1 MTDAEK
7 VFKQTVQERKRIAR
21 GAKHKRMGG
30 GHIVSLP
37 SDKLTEKEK
46 IMLNGEVT
54 TYKLDK
60 PVKWATFKTWP
71 GDIRREYI
79 LGLQKKYHASSG
91 MIYKMLGISQS
102 VYFKEMQ
109 RLNIDGG
116 MKPPKDKTAWEA
128 FLAWEAFIATAEP
141 EPDETEKPEALTIAE
156 KCAEYERARNLQID
170 EKNLASFLLSLR
182 GTGAKVTIEVTL

>member
-7 VFKQTVQERKRIAR
+7 VFNQTVQKRKRIAR
-21 GAKHKRMGG
+21 GAQHKRMGG

-37 SDKLTEKEK
+37 SDQLTEKEK
-46 IMLNGEVT
+46 TMLNGEVT

-60 PVKWATFKTWP
+60 PVKWAVFKTWP

-109 RLNIDGG
+109 RLNIEGG

-128 FLAWEAFIATAEP
+128 FLEWEAFIATAEP
-141 EPDETEKPEALTIAE
+141 ETEEASEKELYEGAKTILE
-156 KCAEYERARNLQID
+156 EDERAVDAERIAGMIRALI
-170 EKNLASFLLSLR
+170 

>member
-7 VFKQTVQERKRIAR
+7 VFNQTVQERKRIAR

-37 SDKLTEKEK
+37 SDQLTEKEK
-46 IMLNGEVT
+46 TMLNGEVT

-60 PVKWATFKTWP
+60 PVKWAVFKTWP

-102 VYFKEMQ
+102 LYFKETQ
-109 RLNIDGG
+109 RLNIECG

-128 FLAWEAFIATAEP
+128 FLATAEP
-141 EPDETEKPEALTIAE
+141 ETEKNE
-156 KCAEYERARNLQID
+156 KQKAATPIVRMDKDGI
-170 EKNLASFLLSLR
+170 SFEPSFDPVVEMIRSLR

>member
-7 VFKQTVQERKRIAR
+7 VFNQTVQERKRIAR

-37 SDKLTEKEK
+37 SDQLTEKEK
-46 IMLNGEVT
+46 TMLNGEVT

-60 PVKWATFKTWP
+60 PVKWAVFKTWP

-102 VYFKEMQ
+102 LFFNEMK
-109 RLNIDGG
+109 RLNIVSG
-116 MKPPKDKTAWEA
+116 MKPPKDKAAWEA
-128 FLAWEAFIATAEP
+128 FLGASEP
-141 EPDETEKPEALTIAE
+141 ETEKPEKPKAATPIVRMGKDGIYFE
-156 KCAEYERARNLQID
+156 TPFDPVVEMIR
-170 EKNLASFLLSLR
+170 SLR

>member
-7 VFKQTVQERKRIAR
+7 VFNQTVEERKRIAR

-30 GHIVSLP
+30 GHIVSLT

-46 IMLNGEVT
+46 TMLNGEVT

-60 PVKWATFKTWP
+60 PVKWAVFKTWP

-109 RLNIDGG
+109 RLNIEGG
-116 MKPPKDKTAWEA
+116 MKPPKEKAAWEA
-128 FLAWEAFIATAEP
+128 FLGVSEP
-141 EPDETEKPEALTIAE
+141 EAEKPEKPNVLTIAE